1 MRVCSIIL
9 ARGGSKGIPKKN
21 IIPINDIPL
30 LAYSIN
36 NSLKSEV
43 DETWVSTDCIEI
55 KNCALE
61 NGARVIDRPD
71 ALSTDL
77 CKSDLS
83 LLHFADNVN
92 FDILVFLQPTSPLLN
107 SEDINKGLKLIDNYD
122 SIFTAY
128 KEHWVPRWSEDMT
141 PASWDINN
149 RPMRQEVGFKY
160 VENGAMYITTR
171 QSLLQNKLRYGG
183 KIGIL
188 EMPYHRSFQVD
199 SVDEL
204 KLIQRIIQI
213 KK

>member
-1 MRVCSIIL
+1 M
-9 ARGGSKGIPKKN
+9 
-21 IIPINDIPL
+21 
-30 LAYSIN
+30 
-36 NSLKSEV
+36 
-43 DETWVSTDCIEI
+43 
-55 KNCALE
+55 
-61 NGARVIDRPD
+61 
-71 ALSTDL
+71 
-77 CKSDLS
+77 
-83 LLHFADNVN
+83 
-92 FDILVFLQPTSPLLN
+92 QPTSPLLN